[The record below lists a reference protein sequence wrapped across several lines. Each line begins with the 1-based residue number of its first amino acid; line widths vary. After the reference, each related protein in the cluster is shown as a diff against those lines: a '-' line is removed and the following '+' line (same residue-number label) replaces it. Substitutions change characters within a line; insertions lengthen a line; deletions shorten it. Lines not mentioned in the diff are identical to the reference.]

1 MATRGVE
8 PSNAERSKWQTL
20 VNEPAGRLLLRSTLS
35 FAALPGI
42 VAYLVPFLIVRT
54 AVGPPRV
61 GGLVVAGAGTVIL
74 LWCVHDFHVK
84 GRGTLAP
91 WDPPSRLVITGLYRY
106 SRNPMY
112 VGVLLVL
119 LGWAIAWRSQRL
131 WIYFGAMCL
140 VFHLRIVLG
149 EEPWLAARYGDEWS
163 RYRRTVSR
171 WIGRR
176 GRPEGD

>member
-1 MATRGVE
+1 M
-8 PSNAERSKWQTL
+8 
-20 VNEPAGRLLLRSTLS
+20 NEPADRLWLRSTLS
-35 FAALPGI
+35 FAAMPGI

-54 AVGPPRV
+54 AAAPPRV
-61 GGLVVAGAGTVIL
+61 EGLVVAAVGTVIL
-74 LWCVHDFHVK
+74 LWCVYDFQVK

-119 LGWAIAWRSQRL
+119 LGSAVAWRSRSV

-149 EEPWLAARYGDEWS
+149 EEPWLAARYGDQWNQ
-163 RYRRTVSR
+163 YRRTVSR

-176 GRPEGD
+176 GRTEGD

>member
-1 MATRGVE
+1 LTVVQ
-8 PSNAERSKWQTL
+8 P
-20 VNEPAGRLLLRSTLS
+20 VDRLLLRSTLS

-54 AVGPPRV
+54 AAGPPRV
-61 GGLVVAGAGTVIL
+61 EGLIVAIAGTIIL

-112 VGVLLVL
+112 VGVLMVL
-119 LGWAIAWRSQRL
+119 LGWAVAWRSETL
-131 WIYFGAMCL
+131 WLYAGTMWL
-140 VFHLRIVLG
+140 VFHLRVMLG
-149 EEPWLAARYGDEWS
+149 EERWLAARYGDEWNQ
-163 RYRRTVSR
+163 YRRAVPR

-176 GRPEGD
+176 REGN